1 LAEGF
6 YRMQLHYGFREDPD
20 IPAAL
25 KQCAKQGMSFHMM
38 ETSFFLSRETLI
50 ATQMPG
56 MALWREKLFVWM
68 TQNAESAM
76 RFFKLPVNRVL
87 ELGTQIEI

>member
-1 LAEGF
+1 LAARGLVQ
-6 YRMQLHYGFREDPD
+6 RLSSSACTAFRSTLSGTPSNSR
-20 IPAAL
+20 
-25 KQCAKQGMSFHMM
+25 CT
-38 ETSFFLSRETLI
+38 ETSFFLSRETI
-50 ATQMPG
+50 IPTEMPG
-56 MALWREKLFVWM
+56 MALWCEKLFVWM